1 MGLSRQEILA
11 VLAGQTEALRS
22 FDVRRLALFGSAA
35 RNEWAEGSDLDF
47 LVDFERKSFDAYIDL
62 KEHLE
67 RLFGCRVDLVTED
80 AIKPRLR
87 PYITAGAVRV
97 PGF

>member
-1 MGLSRQEILA
+1 MGLSRHEILA
-11 VLAGQTEALRS
+11 VLEGQAEALRS

-35 RNEWAEGSDLDF
+35 RNEWTEGSDLDF

-67 RLFGCRVDLVTED
+67 QLFGCRVDLVTED

-87 PYITAGAVRV
+87 PYIMAGAVRV